1 MYIWII
7 FNLPQVLQGI
17 YFLLIHD
24 IYISGFP
31 RIGQRKCLC
40 LSFLALQELNP
51 HAQGVTLQELNPHAQ
66 GVTLAAVFN
75 CIIVRQS
82 AVVNLPHFNLFLRKH
97 CSLWFCVID
106 TVLRYQKKWHA
117 LNMGLVFLNEYT
129 NERVWGTCAKVSR
142 AWVWIRKN
150 KPHLFNCRQLL
161 LFSKYCI

>member
-1 MYIWII
+1 MDEQWYNWKLQLMWPLGHVGLTPVMWPLWKLTCTHHDIGIKQPSLSHWLISYDKFNPILFMYIWII

-75 CIIVRQS
+75 CIIVRPS
-82 AVVNLPHFNLFLRKH
+82 AYVNHGSF
-97 CSLWFCVID
+97 
-106 TVLRYQKKWHA
+106 
-117 LNMGLVFLNEYT
+117 
-129 NERVWGTCAKVSR
+129 
-142 AWVWIRKN
+142 
-150 KPHLFNCRQLL
+150 
-161 LFSKYCI
+161 